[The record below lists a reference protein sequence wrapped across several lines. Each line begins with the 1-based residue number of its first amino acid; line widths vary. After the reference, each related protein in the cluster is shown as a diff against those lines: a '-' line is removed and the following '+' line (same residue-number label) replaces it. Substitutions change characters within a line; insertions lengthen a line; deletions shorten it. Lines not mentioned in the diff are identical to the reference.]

1 MSVDDSEGVAEP
13 PGRGTVQSLGWFRYF
28 FDDDRWEWSPEVQ
41 AMHGYEPGRVVPT
54 TELVLSHKHPDDYHQ
69 VVATLEGVRRNRGP
83 FSTRHRIIDTA
94 GAVHHVLVVADTLAD
109 DGGAVIGTHGFYVD
123 ISPHQ
128 RHVDDEISAAVAEI
142 AENRAVIEQAKGM
155 LMVVYGIDDDAA
167 FQLLRWQSQTYNVK
181 LRRIAAEIVS
191 DFVALSQAEP
201 TMDRPRYDTQL
212 LGIRRRLLAAAGR
225 NGDLSVSGTADGL

>member
-1 MSVDDSEGVAEP
+1 MSVDSEGVA
-13 PGRGTVQSLGWFRYF
+13 GRSSKGTEQSLGWFRYF

-41 AMHGYEPGRVVPT
+41 AMHGYEPGTVVPT
-54 TELVLSHKHPDDYHQ
+54 TDLVLSHKHPDDYHQ
-69 VVATLEGVRRNRGP
+69 VVATLDGVRRNRRP

-109 DGGAVIGTHGFYVD
+109 DNGAVIGTHGVYVD

-155 LMVVYGIDDDAA
+155 LMVVYGIDTDAA
-167 FQLLRWQSQTYNVK
+167 FELLRWQSQTYNVK
-181 LRRIAAEIVS
+181 LRRVAAEIVS
-191 DFVALSQAEP
+191 DFSALSQAEP
-201 TMDRPRYDTQL
+201 TVDRLRYDAQL
-212 LGIRRRLLAAAGR
+212 LGIRRRLLSNVAR
-225 NGDLSVSGTADGL
+225 DEDLTVSGTGDGL